1 MQLTLNDI
9 RSKEVVNLKDGVC
22 FGYADDIILETET
35 KSVVAIVIRGRLR
48 FFGIL
53 GRENDIIIDWED
65 IETIGED
72 TILVKIDSEYSEK
85 PQKFNIIEKI
95 FGYF

>member
-53 GRENDIIIDWED
+53 GRENDIIIDWEN
-65 IETIGED
+65 IMNLATREIG
-72 TILVKIDSEYSEK
+72 
-85 PQKFNIIEKI
+85 
-95 FGYF
+95 